1 MWSLSTSRY
10 RQSWLVFARSAAVQN
25 AEPRPPPVGRG
36 SWVALTYVRV
46 NGYSSSGRSQPDRLG
61 EAADRVRRAAG
72 GRPVG
77 RGGVLHRP
85 RQRLHQPRRARPD
98 RARPVPGAGQVVQR
112 LAVGGHERVQVD
124 QVRYPVG
131 DVLEGAGHDHAAVGE
146 AEQHDVGQVLVE
158 DRVHHVEHVGGQVDL
173 RRRQVGALSDAGQGR
188 GEHLVPRL
196 AQRPADQT
204 EAPRPAP
211 RPVHQNNCRH
221 GADARP
227 ARTAPGNVPPPQFH
241 RRGHEVGA
249 VRSRPA

>member
-1 MWSLSTSRY
+1 MRDHVVAVHLPVAPVLAGLRVLG
-10 RQSWLVFARSAAVQN
+10 RRPERGGASA
-25 AEPRPPPVGRG
+25 PGRPGLPGR
-36 SWVALTYVRV
+36 LDVRPGEGV
-46 NGYSSSGRSQPDRLG
+46 LLERPLQPDRLG

-85 RQRLHQPRRARPD
+85 LQRLHQPRRPRPD

-158 DRVHHVEHVGGQVDL
+158 DRVHHVEHVSGQVDL

-211 RPVHQNNCRH
+211 RPVHQNKCRH
-221 GADARP
+221 DADAKPASPLPQCARTPISP
-227 ARTAPGNVPPPQFH
+227 AR
-241 RRGHEVGA
+241 R
-249 VRSRPA
+249 